1 MRGKPYSDG
10 MFSKHPTAALVVYN
24 QKAKNSCNGQGSACF
39 KIHNK
44 FDPTMSIEAIRNAMT
59 DADYKKE
66 VDRVVEQAHIHTSRL
81 LNVILSLA

>member
-1 MRGKPYSDG
+1 
-10 MFSKHPTAALVVYN
+10 
-24 QKAKNSCNGQGSACF
+24 
-39 KIHNK
+39 
-44 FDPTMSIEAIRNAMT
+44 MSIEAIRNAMT